1 MASQRVRE
9 SDLLALFTER
19 ALVEVRWMAGANE
32 LYVENEELDPSV
44 EEDVDVL
51 ARIRLLT
58 DITHGF
64 ANVLGMNP
72 LRRRRAARQALSWRW
87 SVTGESGHRW
97 MRARAGVW
105 SPGHLAMLED
115 VVGRGVIH
123 HGGPGRQGG

>member
-1 MASQRVRE
+1 MANRRVRA

-19 ALVEVRWMAGANE
+19 AVIEVRWMAGAGE
-32 LYVENEELDPSV
+32 LYVENEELDPAV
-44 EEDVDVL
+44 EADVDVL

-105 SPGHLAMLED
+105 SPGHLATLED
-115 VVGRGVIH
+115 IVGREI
-123 HGGPGRQGG
+123 QAET